1 LKEGDLLETSFLDY
15 FDPWDFYLDQECHDY
30 VVGRVDS
37 LVEVVETWQAYLD
50 ISDLV
55 LFADYCAC
63 LFHLVL
69 DWKEVLRLQ
78 YHPGLFLVDPALE
91 TIF

>member
-1 LKEGDLLETSFLDY
+1 VVGLLDTSFWDY
-15 FDPWDFYLDQECHDY
+15 YDPWDFFLVQPCQDY
-30 VVGRVDS
+30 VAGLARNWVVVVGT
-37 LVEVVETWQAYLD
+37 LKTYLD

-55 LFADYCAC
+55 LFAGYCAC

-78 YHPGLFLVDPALE
+78 YHLGLFLVDPALE